1 MADVAIRGIPD
12 ELHLELKAAAERNHR
27 SLNGEIVARLAA
39 SVRTAPVDA
48 ITLVERIQ
56 RRHRTL
62 GPVELGEATLRDLR
76 DEGRGGPGRQDAPRT
91 RWTGG
96 E

>member
-27 SLNGEIVARLAA
+27 SLNGEIVARLVA

-48 ITLVERIQ
+48 ITLLERI
-56 RRHRTL
+56 RRRNRTL
-62 GPVELGEATLRDLR
+62 GPVELGDASLRDLQA
-76 DEGRGGPGRQDAPRT
+76 EGRSGTAPKDTRRT